1 MKPLRRFAAAAAV
14 ILAAALLIA
23 TGPLL
28 PGWMRYVT
36 QIALATGL
44 VSLGVMMLLRAGLLS
59 FGQGLYYLLGGY
71 SVGLLSRYAAVT
83 DAFAATATGIAA
95 GAVGAALLGL
105 FIARY
110 RGIFFAMLTLAI
122 AMIAYGIVLKVG
134 IFGGTDGLN
143 VRPTT
148 WFGYAPRGAQLQLT
162 LFQYTVAITALLIL
176 LARKLL
182 NSRFGKLIEAIHD
195 NELRLEYLGVSVKR
209 ILLAVYAAAGAL
221 GGAGGAL
228 AAMAARHV
236 DPSFTYWTT
245 SGEFVFVAILG
256 GAGSVFAPFIASGLL
271 EVIRS
276 FASAWMPDYW
286 QLLLGGLMLTLV
298 LLLPRGLWSLTDLAR
313 RAFGRVTEP
322 VPAPTLLQEDVRP

>member
-1 MKPLRRFAAAAAV
+1 MMHLHRFASSAVVIVAAAALM
-14 ILAAALLIA
+14 IAA
-23 TGPLL
+23 PLF
-28 PGWMRYVT
+28 PGWMRYVA

-71 SVGLLSRYAAVT
+71 SVGLLSRYAGIT
-83 DAFAATATGIAA
+83 DAFAATGTGIAA
-95 GAVGAALLGL
+95 GAISAAVLGL

-110 RGIFFAMLTLAI
+110 RGIFFAMLTLAV
-122 AMIAYGIVLKVG
+122 AMIVYGVVLKVSV
-134 IFGGTDGLN
+134 FGGTDGLN

-148 WFGYAPRGAQLQLT
+148 WFGYAPRGPQLQLA
-162 LFQYTVAITALLIL
+162 LFQYTVAVTAGLIL
-176 LARKLL
+176 ISRKLL

-195 NELRLEYLGVSVKR
+195 NELRLEYLGLSVKR
-209 ILLAVYAAAGAL
+209 MLLAVYITAGAL

-256 GAGSVFAPFIASGLL
+256 GAGSVFAPFIASILL
-271 EVIRS
+271 EIIRS
-276 FASAWMPDYW
+276 FASSWMPDYW
-286 QLLLGGLMLTLV
+286 QLLLGAMMLALV

-313 RAFGRVTEP
+313 KALGRTAE
-322 VPAPTLLQEDVRP
+322 PAPAPARLQEDVRP